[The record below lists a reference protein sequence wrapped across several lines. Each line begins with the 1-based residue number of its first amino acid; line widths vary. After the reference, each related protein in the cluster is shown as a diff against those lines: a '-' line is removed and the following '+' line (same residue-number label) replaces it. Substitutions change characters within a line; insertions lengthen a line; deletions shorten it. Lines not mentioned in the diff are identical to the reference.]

1 MAIHSIKGSL
11 MEVAPKVVRSVA
23 LWASSGFNGSSVVW
37 SFELFNKCDHI
48 RSILPRAGHV
58 LDAGF
63 NKMFRPWYLEV
74 DSLWR
79 LEPKAYDMLEYIYVF
94 ANPTDAKRLEN
105 IDKIDELIN
114 RCFDSL
120 KAYDID
126 SVAMIIIRAGEH
138 TDDNDLASGR
148 RMVQAIENWMAKN
161 GEKDVYLVD
170 RLGDFD
176 RVMD

>member
-1 MAIHSIKGSL
+1 MAIHSVKGSL
-11 MEVAPKVVRSVA
+11 MEVAPKVVKSVA
-23 LWASSGFNGSSVVW
+23 LWASSGFNGSNGVW
-37 SFELFNKCDHI
+37 SFELFDKCKQI

-74 DSLWR
+74 DSMWR
-79 LEPKAYDMLEYIYVF
+79 LEPKAYDVLEYIYVF
-94 ANPTDAKRLEN
+94 ANPTDAQRLES
-105 IDKIDELIN
+105 IDMIDELIN

-138 TDDNDLASGR
+138 TDENDLVSGR
-148 RMVQAIENWMAKN
+148 QMVQAIEKWMKKN
-161 GEKDVYLVD
+161 GEMEVYLVD